1 MSIISNNIKES
12 LQKLNIEPDWTL
24 YLDRDGVINKQI
36 LNGYV
41 INNSQLIL
49 TDFII
54 NNISYFSRIFK
65 YIIIITNQQGVG
77 KGLMTEYELIEVNRY
92 LIKLLKKHGGRID
105 KVYYCT
111 ELKSSKSQRRKPEIG
126 MGTESLKDFPSI
138 NKQKSI
144 MIGDSNSDKLFAEKF
159 GIKFIKYLHINNK
172 FQAFELFY

>member
-1 MSIISNNIKES
+1 MSIISKNIKEL
-12 LQKLNIEPDWTL
+12 LQKLCIESDWTL
-24 YLDRDGVINKQI
+24 YLDRDGVMNKQI

-41 INNSQLIL
+41 IKNSQLIL

-77 KGLMTEYELIEVNRY
+77 KGIMTENELIEVNQY
-92 LIKLLKKHGGRID
+92 LVKLLKEYGGRVD

-111 ELKSSKSQRRKPEIG
+111 DLQSSNSLRRKPEIG
-126 MGTESLKDFPSI
+126 MGADSLKDFPSI

-159 GIKFIKYLHINNK
+159 GIKFIKYLHNNNK